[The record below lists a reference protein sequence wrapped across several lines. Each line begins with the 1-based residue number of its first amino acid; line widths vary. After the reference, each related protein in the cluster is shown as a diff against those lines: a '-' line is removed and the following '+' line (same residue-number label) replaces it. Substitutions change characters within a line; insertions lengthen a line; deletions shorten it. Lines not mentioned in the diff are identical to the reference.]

1 MQIII
6 HRGTHQIGGCTAEIR
21 TDSTRILIDFGA
33 ELPDAEGN
41 VSIDTLKIDGLNCG
55 KANFDGVFLTHYHRD
70 HIGLISR
77 IMEPIPIFLGG
88 TAIDILTT
96 FSERVQN
103 SYKGI
108 SGRLRPLTALKPI
121 TVSDIRI
128 TPIPADHSAYDAYM
142 FLIEAEG
149 KRILHTGDFRLH
161 GFRGKA
167 TPKLLSQYAQ
177 GIDVL
182 IIEGTQISR
191 DTRQTMSELE
201 LQKEISREIRSH
213 KYVFVLC
220 ASTNIDRLASFYN
233 ATPRGKYFVCDKYQK
248 CLLDVIAEKSGSKWY
263 QFDKA
268 LIYGEN
274 LKLRERGFVMPVRVN
289 HSFLKII
296 SKYPEAVLIY
306 SMWEGYLDGRS
317 PELSQL
323 VLPFE
328 ETGNIRYLHS
338 SGHATSTDTQIICNA
353 VMPKKGI
360 IPIHT
365 ENGESFKELELKCPI
380 LHLKDGEIFSL

>member
-6 HRGTHQIGGCTAEIR
+6 HRGTHQIGGCATEIR
-21 TDSTRILIDFGA
+21 TGNTRILIDFGT

-41 VSIDTLKIDGLNCG
+41 VSLDTLRIDGLNCG
-55 KANFDGVFLTHYHRD
+55 KADFDGVFLTHYHGD
-70 HIGLISR
+70 HIGLITG
-77 IMEPIPIFLGG
+77 IMEPIPIFLGE
-88 TAIDILTT
+88 TAIDILTA

-108 SGRLRPLTALKPI
+108 SGRLRPLTVLKPI
-121 TVSDIRI
+121 TVGDIKV

-182 IIEGTQISR
+182 IIEGTRLSR

-201 LQKEISREIRSH
+201 LQKEISTEIRSH
-213 KYVFVLC
+213 KYVFALC

-233 ATPRGKYFVCDKYQK
+233 ATPKGRYFICDKYQK
-248 CLLDVIAEKSGSKWY
+248 SLLDVIAAKSGSKWY

-268 LIYGEN
+268 LVYGEN
-274 LKLRERGFVMPVRVN
+274 LKLRELGFVMPVRAN
-289 HSFLKII
+289 RSFLKII
-296 SKYPEAVLIY
+296 AMYPEAILIY

-317 PELSQL
+317 PELSRF

-328 ETGNIRYLHS
+328 ETGKIRHLHS
-338 SGHATSTDTQIICNA
+338 SGHATLRDTQIICNA

-365 ENGESFKELELKCPI
+365 ENGEAFRELELKCPI
-380 LHLKDGEIFSL
+380 LHLKDGEILSL

>member
-6 HRGTHQIGGCTAEIR
+6 HRGTHQIGGCATEIK
-21 TDSTRILIDFGA
+21 TGSTRILIDFGA

-41 VSIDTLKIDGLNCG
+41 LTLDTLKIDGLNCG
-55 KANFDGVFLTHYHRD
+55 KADFGGVFLTHYHGD
-70 HIGLISR
+70 HIGLISG
-77 IMEPIPIFLGG
+77 IMEPIPIFLGE

-108 SGRLRPLTALKPI
+108 SGRLCPLTVLKPI
-121 TVSDIRI
+121 TVGDIKV
-128 TPIPADHSAYDAYM
+128 TPISADHSAYDAFM

-167 TPKLLSQYAQ
+167 TLKLLSQYAQ
-177 GIDVL
+177 SIDVL
-182 IIEGTQISR
+182 IIEGTQLSR

-201 LQKEISREIRSH
+201 LQKEISKQIRSH
-213 KYVFVLC
+213 KYVFALC
-220 ASTNIDRLASFYN
+220 SSTNIDRLASFYN
-233 ATPRGKYFVCDKYQK
+233 ATPRGRYFICDKYQK
-248 CLLDVIAEKSGSKWY
+248 SLLDVITAKSGSRWY
-263 QFDKA
+263 QFDRA
-268 LIYGEN
+268 LVYGEN
-274 LKLRERGFVMPVRVN
+274 LKLRERGFVMPVRAN

-296 SKYPEAVLIY
+296 SMYPKAVLIY

-317 PELSQL
+317 PGLSRF
-323 VLPFE
+323 VSPFE
-328 ETGNIRYLHS
+328 ETGNILYLHS
-338 SGHATSTDTQIICNA
+338 SGHATLKDTRIICNA

-365 ENGESFKELELKCPI
+365 ENGEAFKKLELKCPI
-380 LHLKDGEIFSL
+380 LHLKDGEILSL

>member
-6 HRGTHQIGGCTAEIR
+6 HRGTHQIGGCAAEIR

-41 VSIDTLKIDGLNCG
+41 ISSDTLQIDGLNCG
-55 KANFDGVFLTHYHRD
+55 RADFDGVFLTHYHGD
-70 HIGLISR
+70 HIGLVSG
-77 IMEPIPIFLGG
+77 IMEPIPIFLGE
-88 TAIDILTT
+88 TAIDILKT

-103 SYKGI
+103 SYKDI
-108 SGRLRPLTALKPI
+108 SGRLRPFTALQPI
-121 TVSDIRI
+121 TVGDI
-128 TPIPADHSAYDAYM
+128 TVMPIPADHSAYDAYM

-167 TPKLLSQYAQ
+167 TPKLLCRYAQ
-177 GIDVL
+177 DIDVL
-182 IIEGTQISR
+182 IIEGTRLSR
-191 DTRQTMSELE
+191 YTRHTMSELE
-201 LQKEISREIRSH
+201 LQKEIFREIRSH
-213 KYVFVLC
+213 KYVFALC

-233 ATPRGKYFVCDKYQK
+233 ATPRGRYFVCDKYQK
-248 CLLDVIAEKSGSKWY
+248 SLLDVIAAKSCSRWY

-268 LIYGEN
+268 LVYGEN
-274 LKLRERGFVMPVRVN
+274 LKLRERGFVMPARVN
-289 HSFLKII
+289 RSFQKIM
-296 SKYPEAVLIY
+296 SMYPEAVLIY

-317 PELSQL
+317 PELSQF
-323 VLPFE
+323 VLPFK

-338 SGHATSTDTQIICNA
+338 SGHATLLDTQIICKA

-365 ENGESFKELELKCPI
+365 ENGEAFKKLELKCPI
-380 LHLKDGEIFSL
+380 LRLKDGEIFSL

>member
-6 HRGTHQIGGCTAEIR
+6 HRGTHQIGGCAAEIR

-41 VSIDTLKIDGLNCG
+41 VSLDTLKINGLNCG
-55 KANFDGVFLTHYHRD
+55 KADFDGVFLTHYHGD
-70 HIGLISR
+70 HIGLVSE
-77 IMEPIPIFLGG
+77 IMKPIPIFLGE
-88 TAIDILTT
+88 TAIDILSAI
-96 FSERVQN
+96 SERAQN
-103 SYKGI
+103 NYKDI

-121 TVSDIRI
+121 TIGDMKV

-167 TPKLLSQYAQ
+167 TPKLLYQYAQ
-177 GIDVL
+177 DIDVL
-182 IIEGTQISR
+182 IIEGTQLLR
-191 DTRQTMSELE
+191 DTRQTMSELA
-201 LQKEISREIRSH
+201 LQKEISNEIRSH
-213 KYVFVLC
+213 KYVFALC

-233 ATPRGKYFVCDKYQK
+233 ATPKGKYFVCDKYQK
-248 CLLDVIAEKSGSKWY
+248 KLLDVIAAKSDSRWY

-268 LIYGEN
+268 LVYGEN
-274 LKLRERGFVMPVRVN
+274 LKLRERGFVMPVRAN
-289 HSFLKII
+289 RSFLKII
-296 SKYPEAVLIY
+296 SMYPEAVLIY

-317 PELSQL
+317 PELSQF
-323 VLPFE
+323 VLPFQK
-328 ETGNIRYLHS
+328 TGNIRYLHS
-338 SGHATSTDTQIICNA
+338 SGHATLMDTQRICNA
-353 VMPKKGI
+353 IMPGKGI

-365 ENGESFKELELKCPI
+365 ENGEAFKKLGLKCPI
-380 LHLKDGEIFSL
+380 LLLKDGEVFSL

>member
-6 HRGTHQIGGCTAEIR
+6 HRGTHQIGGCATEIR

-41 VSIDTLKIDGLNCG
+41 IFPDTLKIDGLNCG
-55 KANFDGVFLTHYHRD
+55 KADFDGVFLTHYHGD
-70 HIGLISR
+70 HIGLVSE
-77 IMEPIPIFLGG
+77 IMEPIPIFLGD
-88 TAIDILTT
+88 TAIDIWTA
-96 FSERVQN
+96 FSERVPN
-103 SYKGI
+103 DYKGI

-121 TVSDIRI
+121 TVGDIKV

-167 TPKLLSQYAQ
+167 TPKLLYRYAQ

-182 IIEGTQISR
+182 IIEGTLLSR
-191 DTRQTMSELE
+191 DTQHTMSELE
-201 LQKEISREIRSH
+201 LQKEISKEIRSH
-213 KYVFVLC
+213 KYVFALC

-248 CLLDVIAEKSGSKWY
+248 NLLDVIAAKSSSRWY

-268 LIYGEN
+268 LVYGEN
-274 LKLRERGFVMPVRVN
+274 LKLKERGFVMSVRAN
-289 HSFLKII
+289 RSFLKIT
-296 SKYPEAVLIY
+296 SMYPKAILIY

-317 PELSQL
+317 PELSQF

-328 ETGNIRYLHS
+328 ETGNIRHLHS
-338 SGHATSTDTQIICNA
+338 SGHATLMDTQIICNA
-353 VMPKKGI
+353 VMPQKGI

-365 ENGESFKELELKCPI
+365 ENVEAFKKLELKCPI
-380 LHLKDGEIFSL
+380 LHLEDGEIFSL

>member
-6 HRGTHQIGGCTAEIR
+6 HRGTHQIGGCATEIR
-21 TDSTRILIDFGA
+21 TGNTRILIDFGA

-41 VSIDTLKIDGLNCG
+41 VSLDMLKIDGLNCG
-55 KANFDGVFLTHYHRD
+55 KADFDGVFLTHYHED
-70 HIGLISR
+70 HIGLISG
-77 IMEPIPIFLGG
+77 IMEPIPIFLGEI
-88 TAIDILTT
+88 AIDILTA

-108 SGRLRPLTALKPI
+108 SGRLRPLTVLKPI
-121 TVSDIRI
+121 TIGDMKV

-167 TPKLLSQYAQ
+167 TPKLLFQYAR
-177 GIDVL
+177 GTDIL
-182 IIEGTQISR
+182 IIEGTQLSR
-191 DTRQTMSELE
+191 DTRQTMSESQ
-201 LQKEISREIRSH
+201 LQKEIFKEIRSH
-213 KYVFVLC
+213 KYVFALC

-233 ATPRGKYFVCDKYQK
+233 ATPRGRYFICDKYQK
-248 CLLDVIAEKSGSKWY
+248 SLLDVIAAKSASRWY
-263 QFDKA
+263 QFDKT
-268 LIYGEN
+268 LVYGEN
-274 LKLRERGFVMPVRVN
+274 LKLREQGFVMPVRAN
-289 HSFLKII
+289 HNFLKII
-296 SKYPEAVLIY
+296 SMYPKAVLIY

-317 PELSQL
+317 PELSRF
-323 VLPFE
+323 VLPFK

-338 SGHATSTDTQIICNA
+338 SGHATSTDTQLICNA

-365 ENGESFKELELKCPI
+365 ENGEAFKELELKCPI
-380 LHLKDGEIFSL
+380 LHLKDGEILSL

>member
-6 HRGTHQIGGCTAEIR
+6 HRGTHQIGGCATEIR
-21 TDSTRILIDFGA
+21 TGNTRILIDFGA

-41 VSIDTLKIDGLNCG
+41 VSLDTLKINGLNCG
-55 KANFDGVFLTHYHRD
+55 KSDFDGVFFTHYHGD
-70 HIGLISR
+70 HIGLVSG
-77 IMEPIPIFLGG
+77 IMEPIPIFLGE
-88 TAIDILTT
+88 TAIDILTA
-96 FSERVQN
+96 FSERMQN
-103 SYKGI
+103 SYKSI
-108 SGRLRPLTALKPI
+108 SGRFRPLTALKPI
-121 TVSDIRI
+121 TIGDIKV

-142 FLIEAEG
+142 FLIEVEG

-182 IIEGTQISR
+182 IIEGTQLSR

-201 LQKEISREIRSH
+201 LQKEISKEIRSH

-233 ATPRGKYFVCDKYQK
+233 ATPKGRYFICDKYQK
-248 CLLDVIAEKSGSKWY
+248 SLLDIIAAKSSSRWY

-268 LIYGEN
+268 LVYGEN
-274 LKLRERGFVMPVRVN
+274 LKLRERGFVMPVRAN
-289 HSFLKII
+289 YSFLKII
-296 SKYPEAVLIY
+296 SMYPEAVLIY

-317 PELSQL
+317 PELSQF
-323 VLPFE
+323 VSSFE

-338 SGHATSTDTQIICNA
+338 SGHATSTDTQLICNA

-365 ENGESFKELELKCPI
+365 ENGEAFKELELKCPI
-380 LHLKDGEIFSL
+380 LHLKDGEILSL